1 MAAHELYH
9 LALTE
14 NMIAEA
20 QYALLP
26 GDPFRSALIA
36 EMIAKFHGG
45 VVPDRPLAHKRE
57 YCTYLMEIGGAK
69 VLITSTGIGGPST
82 SIAVDELAQ
91 LGVRTFL
98 RVGTTGAIQDGI
110 EIGDVVI
117 TSGSVRLDGA
127 SRQYAPVE
135 YPAVA
140 HHEVLMSLIDGAKTV
155 MPPLKNRFHVG
166 ITASTDTFYQGQERR
181 ESFLHYVPRTFQGL
195 TEELR
200 QLHVL
205 NYEMESATL
214 LTLCNAFGLRGGCVT
229 GVISKRATDERIAA
243 DALRRG
249 EEHAVLVAIKA
260 MEILIKDPQV

>member
-1 MAAHELYH
+1 MAPPEVYH
-9 LALTE
+9 LALSEKT
-14 NMIAEA
+14 IGEA
-20 QYALLP
+20 KYALLP

-36 EMIAKFHGG
+36 EKIAKFQGG
-45 VVPDRPLAHKRE
+45 VVPARPLAHKRE
-57 YCTYLMEIGGAK
+57 YCTYLMEMGGAK

-91 LGVRTFL
+91 LGVRTFV

-140 HHEVLMSLIDGAKTV
+140 HHEVLGSLIDAAKTV
-155 MPPLKNRFHVG
+155 MPPLKHRFHVG

-229 GVISKRATDERIAA
+229 GVIGNRATDEKITAA
-243 DALRRG
+243 ALRKG
-249 EEHAVLVAIKA
+249 EEHAILVAIKA
-260 MEILIKDPQV
+260 MELLIKSREL